1 MSLQETIA
9 KDTVEAVKRRDAL
22 RAGTLRML
30 QAAIHNREIEKKGKG
45 GPSATA
51 PLSDEE
57 VLEVVRREAK
67 KRKEAIELYR
77 QGSREELAERES
89 EELAVLAAYLPPELS
104 AEELEGIVRPIV
116 ERARGAGITE
126 FGKVMGAV
134 MAAAKGK
141 ADAKAV
147 GELVKKLLS
156 P

>member
-9 KDTVEAVKRRDAL
+9 KNTIEAMKSQDAL
-22 RAGTLRML
+22 RTGTLRML
-30 QAAIHNREIEKKGKG
+30 QSAIHNREIEKHGKG
-45 GPSATA
+45 DKS

-57 VLEVVRREAK
+57 VLEVVHREAK
-67 KRKEAIELYR
+67 KRKEAIALYQ
-77 QGSREELAERES
+77 QGGREELAKKEAD
-89 EELAVLAAYLPPELS
+89 ELAVLAAYLPPELS

-116 ERARGAGITE
+116 EKAKGAGVTE
-126 FGKVMGAV
+126 FGKVMGTV

-156 P
+156 S